1 MICQGKK
8 AIACW
13 RMWMCV
19 YNNRC
24 AVAREAATA
33 PFHLKSVEKVIPDD
47 SIFLEIP
54 EFFFFFPDI
63 TTRKKKPNKPK
74 ISPHSFSFLF
84 YVRESWQ
91 LLWNK
96 EVGTDRLIKSDSQ
109 HKEEVEHK
117 KKLKNWKYILK
128 SFRKICFNL
137 DYRFFFYSSSTH
149 DARPCDVSQIIIDM

>member
-1 MICQGKK
+1 MIRQGEK

-54 EFFFFFPDI
+54 EFFFFSWYNHE
-63 TTRKKKPNKPK
+63 KKKSKQTK
-74 ISPHSFSFLF
+74 DF
-84 YVRESWQ
+84 
-91 LLWNK
+91 
-96 EVGTDRLIKSDSQ
+96 TT
-109 HKEEVEHK
+109 
-117 KKLKNWKYILK
+117 
-128 SFRKICFNL
+128 
-137 DYRFFFYSSSTH
+137 FFFIPFLREGKLT
-149 DARPCDVSQIIIDM
+149 ATLK